1 MHQVQQKISAFTYP
15 AAGWFGL
22 VMIFGLPWSHA
33 FFYIGFVGLLGCAL
47 ASTAYYRTFFLAC
60 RQNTGLLALLL
71 FAYIALGL
79 LYTSAPLDMAMFDVK
94 KYRKLLIIPVFM
106 MVYRDVKWAKRL
118 MIAYGFG
125 VLSLMLPTLLDGTGL
140 MRFLAVD
147 MSRIRDGSYNDQ
159 SLVYWR
165 NHIVHGFHAA
175 MLFAI
180 CILSALRYPKTKWLG
195 AVIAT
200 LCLLDVVLFIHGRT
214 ALITILLVCFL
225 MALSYISRVHVRVAL
240 VLVMVAASLTAYEL
254 SEKVQLRIN
263 SISQEA
269 QAYVVDGNVNTSGG
283 NRLHY
288 WRMSLE
294 LFLQAPLAGNGP
306 GSFRKNLERPD
317 NPLHTQPHRHTHNE
331 YLTLLSQHGLI
342 GLIIFFYL
350 VQQIYQ
356 SAGRHRDI
364 WLKGIVR
371 IGLIIFLVNAV
382 TDSSLHNESEG
393 WTFVLLACL
402 ANMRER
408 DTEPG

>member
-140 MRFLAVD
+140 MRLTSLDLSQF
-147 MSRIRDGSYNDQ
+147 RDGSYSET

-165 NHIVHGFHAA
+165 NHIVHGFHVSI
-175 MLFAI
+175 FFVV
-180 CILSALRYPKTKWLG
+180 CVLSAIRYPRTKWLCT
-195 AVIAT
+195 AMAT
-200 LCLLDVVLFIHGRT
+200 ICIIDIVTLIHGRT
-214 ALITILLVCFL
+214 ALIAVIAISLLIVL
-225 MALSYISRVHVRVAL
+225 NYISHVHLR
-240 VLVMVAASLTAYEL
+240 VMVALAILMSSVALYEL
-254 SEKVQLRIN
+254 SGRIQERIDSIAREARAYAEN
-263 SISQEA
+263 S
-269 QAYVVDGNVNTSGG
+269 NTNTSGG

-288 WRMSLE
+288 WSMSFNM
-294 LFLQAPLAGNGP
+294 FLDAPLTGNGP
-306 GSFRKNLERPD
+306 GKFRKNLEKPE
-317 NPLHTQPHRHTHNE
+317 NPLHKELHRHAHNE
-331 YLTLLSQHGLI
+331 YLTLLSQHGII
-342 GLIIFFYL
+342 GLIIFFCL